1 MQLIATTG
9 EAQQDILKTT
19 CPYCGVGC
27 GVDATVSATRGLSE
41 SQFESDPGPEQKRE
55 AQRVG
60 VSTGPSS
67 LPESFNSASTEL
79 ENHAI
84 AGPAINVDAQ
94 VVTVTGTREHP
105 ANFGR
110 LCVKG
115 ASLHETLSMHDRL
128 LHPMIDDQRVSW
140 DQALDLVATQF
151 KDIAEEHGPDSVAFY
166 LSGQLLTEDYYV
178 ANKLMKGFV
187 GTANVDTNSRL
198 CMASAVVGYK
208 RAFGA
213 DAVPCSYEDLE
224 CCDLLVVVGSN
235 AAWTHP
241 VLYQRIAAAKTA
253 RPAMKVVVVDP
264 RRTATCDLADLH
276 LQIAPGSD
284 AALFNGLL
292 NFLSQAGAC
301 NTAYIAAHTEHFEA
315 AVDAAKPWST
325 QRVAERCDVPIRD
338 LLTFFNWVNA
348 TEKTVTFYSQGVNQS
363 SSGTDKCNAIINW
376 HLATGRI
383 GRAGM
388 GPFSITGQP
397 NAMGGREV
405 GGLANQLAAHMGF
418 APEDVD
424 RVRRFWDAPRMA
436 EKPGLLAVDLFDAIE
451 SGDVKAVWIMATNPV
466 VSLPNADKVKRALA
480 KCDFVVVSDC
490 IEQTDTARLADVLL
504 PARGWPE
511 KQGTVT
517 NSERRISL
525 QPALVPPAGE
535 AQDDWWIVCEVAK
548 RMGWESSFD
557 YQSAHD
563 IFLEHARLSAFEN
576 EDTRAFNIAGLAKLT
591 EAEYLRLNPIQ
602 WPVKTTPDS
611 GGAGTERL
619 FADGQFFTPSRK
631 AQFLPIQPEEPQ
643 SQSSDPYAFI
653 LNTGRI
659 RDHWHTMTRTGKAER
674 LSQHIDAPKLSLNR
688 VDAKILDARDGD
700 LLEIESQYGA
710 VQALA
715 LIDDT
720 VRPGEVFLPMHWT
733 GENSSLGRM
742 GVVVSPERDPYSG
755 QPESKQT
762 PVALRKIDIAVWGT
776 VLCNEPI
783 DEFPA
788 DFWIRNTVGEGSQ
801 AIHSSAPD
809 EQSISSAGPAY
820 RYEFG
825 LLGDLDWA
833 DWVEARWGDELQ
845 VGQFIDNANKRS
857 RLAVVED
864 DRLLALITWG
874 HSREHLP
881 NPMSFSALL
890 NEYPVNLMGILA
902 AQAPSLEDKGRLVC
916 SCFKVGEKQI
926 LAAIGEGVDTV
937 EGLGEKLRCGTNCGS
952 CKTEL
957 SAMLRESAVETA

>member
-9 EAQQDILKTT
+9 EAQQQVLKTT

-27 GVDATVSATRGLSE
+27 GVDATVSTAIPPAESATE
-41 SQFESDPGPEQKRE
+41 SLMEEQPIE
-55 AQRVG
+55 
-60 VSTGPSS
+60 PSS
-67 LPESFNSASTEL
+67 LQSFLPTPKGASSTEDEDL
-79 ENHAI
+79 ARDD
-84 AGPAINVDAQ
+84 DAQ
-94 VVTVTGTREHP
+94 VVTVCGSQDHP
-105 ANFGR
+105 ANLGR

-128 LHPMIDDQRVSW
+128 LYPMIDDERVGW

-151 KDIAEEHGPDSVAFY
+151 KATAEKHGPDSVAFY

-224 CCDLLVVVGSN
+224 CCDLLVMVGSN

-241 VLYQRIAAAKTA
+241 VLYQRIAAAKAA
-253 RPAMKVVVVDP
+253 RPNMKVVVVDP

-276 LQIAPGSD
+276 LQVAPGSD

-292 NFLSQAGAC
+292 KFLYDAGAC
-301 NTAYIAAHTEHFEA
+301 DESYIAAHTEHFEA
-315 AVDAAKPWST
+315 TLDAATSWST
-325 QRVAERCDVPIRD
+325 QRVAEHCDLPVRD
-338 LLTFFNWVNA
+338 LLTFFNWVSA

-363 SSGTDKCNAIINW
+363 SSGTDKCNAIINA
-376 HLATGRI
+376 HLATGRM
-383 GRAGM
+383 GREGM

-424 RVRRFWDAPRMA
+424 RVRRFWDAPLMA

-451 SGDVKAVWIMATNPV
+451 DGRVKAVWIMATNPV
-466 VSLPNADKVKRALA
+466 VSLPNADKVKRALE

-535 AQDDWWIVCEVAK
+535 AQDDWWIICEVAK
-548 RMGWESSFD
+548 RMGWESSFA
-557 YQSAHD
+557 YKSAHE
-563 IFLEHARLSAFEN
+563 IFLEHAQLSAFEN
-576 EDTRAFNIAGLAKLT
+576 EETRAFNIAGLATLT
-591 EAEYLRLNPIQ
+591 EAEYLNLEPIQ
-602 WPVKTTPDS
+602 WPIKTRPQD
-611 GGAGTERL
+611 GGCGEERL
-619 FADGQFFTPSRK
+619 FANGLFFTPSRK
-631 AQFLPIQPEEPQ
+631 AQFLPIHPQ
-643 SQSSDPYAFI
+643 APKSQGSDLYPFI

-659 RDHWHTMTRTGKAER
+659 RDQWHTMTRTGKAER
-674 LSQHIDAPKLSLNR
+674 LSQHIDAPKLSLHK
-688 VDAKILDARDGD
+688 VDAQTLGASDGD
-700 LLEIESQYGA
+700 LVEIKSEFGS

-715 LIDDT
+715 VVDDS

-742 GVVVSPERDPYSG
+742 GAVVSPERDPYSG

-762 PVALRKIDIAVWGT
+762 SVALRKIEMAVWGT

-783 DEFPA
+783 DQFPA
-788 DFWIRNTVGEGSQ
+788 DFWVRNTVGEGTQRSVLTELGDQ
-801 AIHSSAPD
+801 SA
-809 EQSISSAGPAY
+809 SALTPAF

-825 LLGDLDWA
+825 LESEFEWA
-833 DWVEARWGDELQ
+833 DWVEDRWGDELQ
-845 VGQFIDNANKRS
+845 VGQFIDNANQRS

-874 HSREHLP
+874 NSREHLP

-890 NEYPVNLMGILA
+890 KEYPVNLMGILA
-902 AQAPSLEDKGRLVC
+902 AKAPSLEDKGRLVC

-926 LAAIGEGVDTV
+926 LAAIEEGVDTV
-937 EGLGEKLRCGTNCGS
+937 EGLGAKLRCGTNCGS

-957 SAMLRESAVETA
+957 SAMLRESAVEMA